1 MIQLLTACAMACL
14 PLLASA
20 QSARSWNFRVA
31 LNDEPI
37 GTQRFTLTLQ
47 GEQGD
52 QRDQRELR
60 SEASFDVK
68 VLFINAYRYR
78 HEATERWQGDCLRSL
93 TSRTDDGGK
102 LSTVKS
108 QREGDRLII
117 TGTKASETLDGCVMT
132 FAYWNPA
139 ILRQTR
145 LLNPQTG
152 EYEKVAISL
161 IGEEN
166 IDVRGQPAKAKHYR
180 ISGPERPIDLWY
192 GVDGEWL
199 ALQST
204 VASGRRLSYRLE

>member
-1 MIQLLTACAMACL
+1 MIRLLVSAAMFAFACL
-14 PLLASA
+14 VSASVSA
-20 QSARSWNFRVA
+20 QVARSWNFRVA
-31 LNDEPI
+31 LNDDPI
-37 GTQRFTLTLQ
+37 GTQRFTLTPQ
-47 GEQGD
+47 G
-52 QRDQRELR
+52 DQRELR

-93 TSRTDDGGK
+93 TSRTDDDGK
-102 LSTVKS
+102 LTAVKS
-108 QREGDRLII
+108 QREGERLIV
-117 TGTKASETLDGCVMT
+117 TATRATETLDGCVMT

-161 IGEEN
+161 VGEES

-180 ISGPERPIDLWY
+180 ITGPERPIDLWY
-192 GVDGEWL
+192 GADGDWL

-204 VASGRRLSYRLE
+204 VAGGRRLTYRLE